1 MPLSPSDNYLPRG
14 KRLLEIMEDRIVV
27 LDGAMGT
34 MIQQVK
40 LEEKDFR
47 AERFKDNKIDLK
59 GNNDLLVIT
68 RPDVIENVHREFL
81 EAGATNTGKWE
92 YTGKQPPVKGMANLP
107 QVNTETGEKSVFFVR
122 TKN

>member
-1 MPLSPSDNYLPRG
+1 
-14 KRLLEIMEDRIVV
+14 MEMILV
-27 LDGAMGT
+27 LILGLFMN
-34 MIQQVK
+34 
-40 LEEKDFR
+40 
-47 AERFKDNKIDLK
+47 DNK
-59 GNNDLLVIT
+59 
-68 RPDVIENVHREFL
+68 EFF